1 MTQERVQVS
10 SVWNSTTSQKPNTR
24 LFKSHS
30 SVTQEQS
37 HLQSPPTQTEI
48 EDQEFEQNK
57 YEATRLELQ
66 EKYGTITPE
75 GQQRL
80 ALLRAKINTYWQ
92 ERRKAPSHTGFYY
105 AKIAAIHGAA
115 GAPPQQLQ
123 KQLPI
128 AQPQNQS
135 EEKATQVTTDPRRS
149 NIEERLDKGQVGEA
163 VVAIDDMFT
172 QNFLAHHGGKVRGNA
187 ESLEAIQKRLSL
199 ADKQAG
205 TTKSAIIYV
214 YIREQQLELIIVP
227 SKGEPIYKKQEV
239 DRNTLLREIRR
250 FRSKVTHR
258 MEAQTKPINENLP
271 LQQTLKG
278 MYNQLI
284 KPLEDELNNLGINNL
299 IFSME
304 QELQMMPIAALRD
317 EEGKYLVE
325 KFSLALTPSFQ
336 MTDTDYEPLQ
346 DSSVLAMGAS
356 DFSELS
362 DLPFVEAE
370 LQAITGLTQNQTDD
384 GKKFLN
390 SDFTLENLKQ
400 KYSDF
405 GARIVHLSSH
415 GDFLPDKEG
424 NVRHSYIA
432 GIKDKMMINLQD
444 MQQINWGEIPPELLV
459 LSNCRGTLGTKKAEF
474 GMAGAGL
481 ASGASSVLGGLWYVD
496 DAATFQLMSEFYQQ
510 LQKQGVTKAQ
520 ALQQAQIA
528 MLKGGLKFEN
538 GSENGR
544 LRLSNGTIVQLP
556 NALVEGI
563 ESAQHQHPYFWA
575 AFMVVGSSW

>member
-1 MTQERVQVS
+1 MTQERVQKS
-10 SVWNSTTSQKPNTR
+10 SIWNSTASQKPDTR
-24 LFKSHS
+24 LFRSRPFA
-30 SVTQEQS
+30 TQEQS
-37 HLQSPPTQTEI
+37 QLQSPSTQTEI
-48 EDQEFEQNK
+48 EAQEFEQNK
-57 YEATRLELQ
+57 YEATGLELQ

-80 ALLRAKINTYWQ
+80 ALLRAKMNAYWQ
-92 ERRKAPSHTGFYY
+92 GRRQAASHTGFYY
-105 AKIAAIHGAA
+105 AKIAIQRL
-115 GAPPQQLQ
+115 APTSPQPLQ
-123 KQLPI
+123 EQLPI
-128 AQPQNQS
+128 AQPQNQF
-135 EEKATQVTTDPRRS
+135 EQEAAQVTPQQRRS

-172 QNFLAHHGGKVRGNA
+172 QDFLAHHGGKVRGNA

-239 DRNTLLREIRR
+239 DRNTLLREIGR

-356 DFSELS
+356 EFSELS

-481 ASGASSVLGGLWYVD
+481 ASGASSVVGGLWYFD
-496 DAATFQLMSEFYQQ
+496 R
-510 LQKQGVTKAQ
+510 VTTLNPDCLVLTRKIPMCQ
-520 ALQQAQIA
+520 
-528 MLKGGLKFEN
+528 F
-538 GSENGR
+538 R
-544 LRLSNGTIVQLP
+544 LIDKDSCLIRNRK
-556 NALVEGI
+556 
-563 ESAQHQHPYFWA
+563 
-575 AFMVVGSSW
+575 SSPETLC